1 MQSVPRC
8 RTFASK
14 AQVQTL
20 NLVLAWERA
29 NANQRQ
35 EVRGLFPEELHFSHE
50 KKFFELANTVIRLQL
65 RWLESFLAGKD
76 DDSLVG
82 VPDGI

>member
-1 MQSVPRC
+1 
-8 RTFASK
+8 
-14 AQVQTL
+14 
-20 NLVLAWERA
+20 
-29 NANQRQ
+29 
-35 EVRGLFPEELHFSHE
+35 VRGLFPEELHFSHE
-50 KKFFELANTVIRLQL
+50 KKFFELANTVIRDMQL